1 MRHLYVH
8 VPFCARRCVYCDF
21 AIAVRKTIPA
31 ARYVDAVLRERD
43 RRIEGGELDDGPLET
58 LYLGGG
64 TPSLLASNELARLVR
79 CLTLRASGSFPQL
92 EITLEAN
99 PDDVTASSVAEWM
112 NAGVNRISLGVQSF
126 DDRVLRWMHRTH
138 SMRQAVEAIG
148 LLRSEGID
156 SLSIDLI
163 FALPE
168 QLSHAFGD
176 DLARAVE
183 LGPDHL
189 SVYGLTAEPRTALSR
204 WISRGAVRPSAD
216 GRYAHEFLMADDTL
230 SAAGFE
236 HYEVSNYAR
245 PEHRARH
252 NGAYWT
258 GRRYIGLGPSA
269 HSFDGRRRS
278 WNVRQWSAYET
289 RVDLDGDATDQH
301 EDMTESQR
309 RLEQVYLGLRTVEG
323 VTDSKQQ
330 MDAALCARA
339 EESGWM
345 LRQGNHVS
353 LTVEGWLRLDEL
365 APDLTTLAEG
375 G

>member
-31 ARYVDAVLRERD
+31 IRYVDAVLRERD
-43 RRIEGGELDDGPLET
+43 RRIESGEWDDESLET

-64 TPSLLASNELARLVR
+64 TPSLLASRELARLVR
-79 CLTLRASGSFPQL
+79 CLTPGISGSLPQL

-99 PDDVTASSVAEWM
+99 PDDVTASSVTEWM
-112 NAGVNRISLGVQSF
+112 NAGVNRVSLGVQSF
-126 DDRVLRWMHRTH
+126 DDQVLDWMHRTH
-138 SMRQAVEAIG
+138 SARQAVEAIA
-148 LLRSEGID
+148 LLRSEGIG

-168 QLSHAFGD
+168 QLSHAFDD
-176 DLARAVE
+176 DLSRAVD

-189 SVYGLTAEPRTALSR
+189 SVYGLTAEPRTALAR
-204 WISRGAVRPSAD
+204 WISRGAVRPSAE
-216 GRYAHEFLMADDTL
+216 GSYAHEFLMAHDTL

-252 NGAYWT
+252 NSAYWT

-278 WNVRQWSAYET
+278 WNVRQWAAYEASI
-289 RVDLDGDATDQH
+289 DLGGDATDQH
-301 EDMTESQR
+301 EDITESQLL
-309 RLEQVYLGLRTVEG
+309 LEQIYLGLRTVEG
-323 VTDSKQQ
+323 VIDSRQQ
-330 MDAALCARA
+330 MDHAVCMRA
-339 EESGWM
+339 VESGWM
-345 LRQGNHVS
+345 LRQGDRVS
-353 LTVEGWLRLDEL
+353 LTAEGWLRLDEL
-365 APDLTTLAEG
+365 VPSLTTSAEG

>member
-8 VPFCARRCVYCDF
+8 IPFCARRCVYCDF

-31 ARYVDAVLRERD
+31 VRYVDAVLRERD
-43 RRIEGGELDDGPLET
+43 RRIESGEWDDEPLET

-64 TPSLLASNELARLVR
+64 TPSLLAARELARLVS
-79 CLTLRASGSFPQL
+79 CLTPGVSGPFPQL

-126 DDRVLRWMHRTH
+126 DDRVLDWMHRTH
-138 SMRQAVEAIG
+138 SARQAVQAIA
-148 LLRSEGID
+148 LLRSEGIG

-168 QLSHAFGD
+168 QLSHAFDD
-176 DLARAVE
+176 DLSRVVD

-189 SVYGLTAEPRTALSR
+189 SVYGLTAEPRTALAR
-204 WISRGAVRPSAD
+204 WISRGAVRPSAE
-216 GRYAHEFLMADDTL
+216 GSYAHEFLMAHDTL

-236 HYEVSNYAR
+236 HYEVSNYAT
-245 PEHRARH
+245 PDHRARH
-252 NGAYWT
+252 NSAYWT
-258 GRRYIGLGPSA
+258 GRRYVGLGPSA

-278 WNVRQWSAYET
+278 WNVRQWAAYEASI
-289 RVDLDGDATDQH
+289 DLGGDATDQH
-301 EDMTESQR
+301 EDITESQLL
-309 RLEQVYLGLRTVEG
+309 LEQVYLGLRTVEG
-323 VTDSKQQ
+323 VTDSRQQ
-330 MDAALCARA
+330 MDHAVCMRA
-339 EESGWM
+339 VESGWM
-345 LRQGNHVS
+345 LRQGDRVS
-353 LTVEGWLRLDEL
+353 LTAEGWLRLDEL
-365 APDLTTLAEG
+365 VPSLTTSAEG